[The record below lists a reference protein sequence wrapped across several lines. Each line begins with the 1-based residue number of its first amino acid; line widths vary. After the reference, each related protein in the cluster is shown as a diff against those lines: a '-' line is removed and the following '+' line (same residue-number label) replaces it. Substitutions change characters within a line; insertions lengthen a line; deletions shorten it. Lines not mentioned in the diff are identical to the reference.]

1 MLAFYCMGEFE
12 LIEKYFKVPHARKDV
27 VMGPGDDCAL
37 LTLPPDTQLA
47 VSTDTLVSGV
57 HFFPDMDPVDL
68 GYKALAVNL
77 SDLAAMGAEPRWVSL
92 ALTLLS
98 AYLMLFFPAM
108 PWRRKRPV
116 GRSGCSRGRNG
127 ATVMPRSAFGLVG
140 AVRRLRVRAETRLA
154 QDPGS
159 TVAGRRPADL
169 RDGAFGLGARGA
181 ICDRRDRRAGHAR
194 APSNQTSL
202 RRRAASQLASAI
214 TPAVARQSGSPPS

>member
-1 MLAFYCMGEFE
+1 MHDTKTKVLVIEDEASIRRFITLNLEMAGFEIGE
-12 LIEKYFKVPHARKDV
+12 A
-27 VMGPGDDCAL
+27 A
-37 LTLPPDTQLA
+37 
-47 VSTDTLVSGV
+47 SGE
-57 HFFPDMDPVDL
+57 D
-68 GYKALAVNL
+68 
-77 SDLAAMGAEPRWVSL
+77 